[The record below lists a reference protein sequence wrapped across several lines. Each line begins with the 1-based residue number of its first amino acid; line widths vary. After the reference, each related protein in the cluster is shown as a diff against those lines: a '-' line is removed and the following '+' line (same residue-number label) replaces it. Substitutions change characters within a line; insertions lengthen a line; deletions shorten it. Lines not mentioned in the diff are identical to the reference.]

1 MKYFG
6 ITDKGMVRR
15 TNQDCFLTAEVR
27 DRLVAVLCDGM
38 GGHAAGELAAK
49 VASETFLAEVSAG
62 LSSRTNRKPN
72 IPALLQSACRAA
84 NHEVCEHALLS
95 PSFEGMGS
103 TLVGICTDRHGKTFI
118 VNVGD
123 SRCYLLSRFSKRIKQ
138 ITVDHS
144 LVEDYVRAGIITREE
159 ARNHP
164 KKNIITRAIGSDDPE
179 PEADVFKFH
188 LQRGQALLLCSDG
201 LSNAVPDNEILNCF
215 LQLPND
221 PEQLCSR
228 LLQLS
233 YEGGARDN
241 VTMFVVVRI

>member
-6 ITDKGMVRR
+6 LTDKGMVRR
-15 TNQDCFLTAEVR
+15 NNQDCFLTAEVR

-38 GGHAAGELAAK
+38 GGHAAGELASK
-49 VASETFLAEVSAG
+49 VASETFLAEVTAG

-72 IPALLQSACRAA
+72 IPALLKNACRSA

-95 PSFEGMGS
+95 PAFSGMGS
-103 TLVGICTDRHGKTFI
+103 TLVGACTDKNGKTFI
-118 VNVGD
+118 ANVGD
-123 SRCYLLSRFSKRIKQ
+123 SRCYLLSRYTKRIRQ

-159 ARNHP
+159 ARTHP
-164 KKNIITRAIGSDDPE
+164 KKNISTRAIGSNDPE
-179 PEADVFKFH
+179 PEADVYKLR

-201 LSNAVPDNEILNCF
+201 LSNSVPDKEILNCY
-215 LQLPND
+215 LQMPND
-221 PEQLCSR
+221 PETLCRR
-228 LLQLS
+228 LLELAYQ
-233 YEGGARDN
+233 GGAGDN